1 MQYDDAKRDK
11 YSYLNAFKYLFSNHE
26 GIYHDKFQGK
36 SIKMVVTQRFD
47 YIFALRTYT
56 T

>member
-26 GIYHDKFQGK
+26 GIDFEMNLEENQ
-36 SIKMVVTQRFD
+36 
-47 YIFALRTYT
+47 LRWL
-56 T
+56 